1 MQSERKNKA
10 NQLKNKGN
18 SAFYNNKYLAAE
30 KFYSEAIKM
39 DIGSRPLWTNLAACR
54 NLMKKYEDAI
64 SDCDT
69 ALSIDPKCSRS
80 IIEKGIALMGL
91 RRFDEAKKV
100 FESLRLLGR
109 DASADFHL
117 KKLHDSQDRISQL
130 GLGQWP
136 LFAPFV

>member
-18 SAFYNNKYLAAE
+18 SAFYNNKYLDAE

-39 DIGSRPLWTNLAACR
+39 GMGSRPLWTNLAACR

-91 RRFDEAKKV
+91 R
-100 FESLRLLGR
+100 
-109 DASADFHL
+109 
-117 KKLHDSQDRISQL
+117 Q
-130 GLGQWP
+130 QW
-136 LFAPFV
+136 L